1 MWPDLQEGVLYAHHF
16 NTQISPPFYRYI
28 IRQSMGACIVANS
41 SPVCFSGCFWGMS
54 DVHECSVCIQLSL
67 LAVKQRPPSC
77 KVRLTRPC
85 SDIIYWFNYFLGQ
98 FRHQW
103 IHNTSVNTQGVLSPP
118 LRGSPP
124 PPTNPHPY
132 ICNHLW
138 YWWKKLSKMAGNSA
152 SKPSKRTPTELPCI
166 SIDWWRIS

>member
-41 SPVCFSGCFWGMS
+41 SPVCFSWGCFWSMS

-77 KVRLTRPC
+77 KVSRDLVVILSTDLTTFWAN
-85 SDIIYWFNYFLGQ
+85 SGTSGSIIQ
-98 FRHQW
+98 VW
-103 IHNTSVNTQGVLSPP
+103 IHSVCFPRHFVAHQPP
-118 LRGSPP
+118 L
-124 PPTNPHPY
+124 
-132 ICNHLW
+132 CNHLW
-138 YWWKKLSKMAGNSA
+138 YWWKKLSKMVGNSA

-166 SIDWWRIS
+166 TIDWWRIS